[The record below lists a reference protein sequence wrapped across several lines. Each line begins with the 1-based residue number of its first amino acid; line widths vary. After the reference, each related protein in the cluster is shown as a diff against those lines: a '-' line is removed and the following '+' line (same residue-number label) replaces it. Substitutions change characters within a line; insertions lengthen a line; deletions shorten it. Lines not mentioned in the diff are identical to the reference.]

1 MVVKWVEEK
10 IRRNEIK
17 DLKGQDLGLL
27 SCQMPVHIISPNLLA
42 NVTMNLKV
50 TLLQPVLHTASKSSP
65 KIKLHVTL
73 MFKIFQ
79 WLPMSSSSI
88 SVL

>member
-1 MVVKWVEEK
+1 MGRGKYQEK
-10 IRRNEIK
+10 RNK

-27 SCQMPVHIISPNLLA
+27 SSQTPVPIISPNLLA

-50 TLLQPVLHTASKSSP
+50 TPLQPVLHTASKSSP

-79 WLPMSSSSI
+79 WLPISSSSI